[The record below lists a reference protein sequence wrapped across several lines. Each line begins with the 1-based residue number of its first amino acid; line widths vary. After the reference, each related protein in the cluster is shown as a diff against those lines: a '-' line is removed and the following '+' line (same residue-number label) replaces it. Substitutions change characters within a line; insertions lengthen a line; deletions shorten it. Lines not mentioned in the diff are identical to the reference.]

1 MTSPIILRRDLTR
14 PTSPPVTARPHAVPL
29 AAAALVVSTAL
40 TAVLGVQAAHQA
52 RTALDSLRPDSV
64 VATVILGAGTLAALW
79 YAATGLGLLVATVGR
94 RDLGV
99 ARWGAPVL
107 RRVAIGTALTIMCVG
122 PAQAAPPD
130 DVAWGSSHAA
140 PVAEVSAPAPAGRVT
155 TPDAT
160 PTAGVSATAAAAPV
174 TTPHVPAP
182 ASEPATHTV
191 RAGECLWR
199 IAAAE
204 RQGASDAAVAAR
216 VRAWVAANPRLAAN
230 PDLIHPGDVLVV
242 PDVAR

>member
-29 AAAALVVSTAL
+29 A
-40 TAVLGVQAAHQA
+40 
-52 RTALDSLRPDSV
+52 
-64 VATVILGAGTLAALW
+64 
-79 YAATGLGLLVATVGR
+79 
-94 RDLGV
+94 
-99 ARWGAPVL
+99 
-107 RRVAIGTALTIMCVG
+107 
-122 PAQAAPPD
+122 
-130 DVAWGSSHAA
+130 
-140 PVAEVSAPAPAGRVT
+140 
-155 TPDAT
+155 
-160 PTAGVSATAAAAPV
+160 AAAAPV